1 MHGRIIYFWDGIL
14 PLKTGS
20 DFHYLNF
27 YWNQLNGLG
36 YVSSI
41 DKYNVYILSYY
52 LLQTFTHNIAIT
64 QYLLLSFL
72 IALSTIGMYFL
83 LKHLS
88 LLSNNRIN
96 DVFPFIGALF
106 YIFNYY
112 FIFTYIDFYINVY
125 IYSMLPFDI
134 LMVSLML
141 EYINNTKKFIVYTVF
156 FVFAIEITSYSFLL
170 VPMIA
175 LFLFILIAFIII
187 FYRYIF
193 RSKFNLLKTI
203 ENFIMFIL
211 IFITTNIWWIS
222 GYFINFKSEYA
233 STKASNTG
241 AIINLFTTNLYNPLR
256 LLNVISIYPF
266 VGSIKY
272 SNGFL
277 WNIYYSPKFIL
288 FPILAVF
295 LFLIIL
301 VPIILIGNKK
311 AIFDRSIKIKLY
323 IFTFITL
330 FFALQGMNPIN
341 RYLFYLIEDIF
352 PQFLPYL
359 YATRLPF
366 MRVPILFFY
375 TIIFYE
381 SIYELF
387 HLNLNYK
394 KRSSQFYK
402 NLINKLNN
410 RKFRTYFIIV
420 LLILILVIYPFY
432 IYIPS
437 GTQVYDTGHGNI
449 PETVEF
455 PKYFYS
461 LSNYIN
467 KNANNSDTLILP
479 LTYSMLSMNFSEG
492 NAFADDNYAGLLFG
506 SPVIIGQNQ
515 TLFNCI
521 NNDIQTPGTNFSIL
535 LNNINVKYIVINTI
549 FDKYVH
555 GYPSGTN
562 MSLLNKYMESQKGL
576 QLTKNFGPL
585 IVYKNI
591 YYNGIISSSIP
602 APNNFNIYGKE
613 NYVSIINAFKNINI
627 TFNKNISNYHDM
639 VYNYNN
645 DLEIEL
651 KNNTS
656 RIHNGYYF
664 RNLNPL
670 NINMSKY
677 HYLIVKAKSTNGNLG
692 NGTYFAIDTVTY
704 LNNYTS
710 TTSYIKPVGSSTYYK
725 GNTSFN
731 IYIYPLYNNVY
742 NDIVGLYNL
751 SNGANSN
758 LNYVTFAIGFHQN
771 STFPAYLN
779 VSSIGF
785 SKFINANSVILD
797 TKNIA
802 LDFHS
807 NRSFNVPNI
816 IYKEI
821 NPTLYKVNIKNAT
834 GSFAIMLK
842 QNYNVNWDIQGLNNN
857 TYNHY
862 IADSYANGWTV
873 NKTGNY
879 TFYIV
884 FSPQKVYN
892 QVNDIA
898 ITSNIASLSMLI
910 SIFFYTRRRGKW

>member
-1 MHGRIIYFWDGIL
+1 MFFWDELL

-27 YWNQLNGLG
+27 YWNQINGLG
-36 YVSSI
+36 YESSI
-41 DKYNVYILSYY
+41 DKFNVDILSYY
-52 LLQTFTHNIAIT
+52 LFQIFTHNIAIS

-72 IALSTIGMYFL
+72 FTLSTLGMYFF

-88 LLSNNRIN
+88 FLLNKKIN
-96 DVFPFIGALF
+96 DIFPFLGALF
-106 YIFNYY
+106 YIFNYD
-112 FIFTYIDFYINVY
+112 FIFTLTNTSPNIY

-134 LMVSLML
+134 LIFFMML
-141 EYINNTKKFIVYTVF
+141 ESFNNTKKFIIYTVL
-156 FVFAIEITSYSFLL
+156 FAFALEITSSSFLL
-170 VPMIA
+170 VPMLP
-175 LFLFILIAFIII
+175 LFIFILIAFVII
-187 FYRYIF
+187 FYKYIF
-193 RSKFNLLKTI
+193 KFKFHLLKTL
-203 ENFIMFIL
+203 ENLFIFTL
-211 IFITTNIWWIS
+211 TVLTTNIWWIS
-222 GYFINFKSEYA
+222 NFFITFKSEYA
-233 STKASNTG
+233 STASANMSS
-241 AIINLFTTNLYNPLR
+241 IVNDFTTNGVYPLKFFSTISLYPE
-256 LLNVISIYPF
+256 LLP
-266 VGSIKY
+266 IKY
-272 SNGFL
+272 NNNWL
-277 WNIYYSPKFIL
+277 WIIYYSPKLIL
-288 FPILAVF
+288 FPILAVL

-301 VPIILIGNKK
+301 VPIILIENKK

-330 FFALQGMNPIN
+330 FFALQGINPIN
-341 RYLFYLIEDIF
+341 RYLFYFIKDTI

-366 MRVPILFFY
+366 MRMPILFFY
-375 TIIFYE
+375 TIIFYD
-381 SIYELF
+381 SIYELYQVT
-387 HLNLNYK
+387 LNSRNK
-394 KRSSQFYK
+394 SNSKIRQ
-402 NLINKLNN
+402 NLLIKINN
-410 RKFRTYFIIV
+410 RKFRTYFIIA

-432 IYIPS
+432 IYTPS
-437 GTQVYDTGHGNI
+437 AMEVYDTGHGNI

-670 NINMSKY
+670 NINISKY

-785 SKFINANSVILD
+785 SKFINANSVILN

-898 ITSNIASLSMLI
+898 ITSNIASLSMLV